1 MLRVIASF
9 SFFETG
15 WLTRRVQLAGR
26 EKVPRTLN
34 VSPVVLFTPRASAF
48 AVAEDLP
55 WVYTPGSNAAV
66 IAIHKAVIA
75 FMAGLSKNERSFLLG
90 PRPRCPAEQTR
101 SVSSVLKRFPGDRPQ
116 RWSFLRHPF
125 QGRKEGGQ

>member
-1 MLRVIASF
+1 MGQLEEIGERD
-9 SFFETG
+9 G
-15 WLTRRVQLAGR
+15 WICWLCDQPVDREMSSNDPRGPGR
-26 EKVPRTLN
+26 EKVPRTLD

-75 FMAGLSKNERSFLLG
+75 F
-90 PRPRCPAEQTR
+90 
-101 SVSSVLKRFPGDRPQ
+101 
-116 RWSFLRHPF
+116 H
-125 QGRKEGGQ
+125 GGAF